1 MFYECLWFLITFSG
15 HKDKQKLPS
24 CKAEWLIFMEKFFK
38 LLEHSDFRSSAFAA
52 RRRRRRLLPKGRKN
66 AAERW

>member
-24 CKAEWLIFMEKFFK
+24 CKAEWLIFMKKFFAK
-38 LLEHSDFRSSAFAA
+38 AT
-52 RRRRRRLLPKGRKN
+52 
-66 AAERW
+66 